1 MRRSVIGFALVL
13 LLAGCGGDP
22 TAEPSPT
29 PSTPVTSP
37 VSTTPTPP
45 AMPDAA
51 KANTKAGAIAF
62 VRHYIELINYAQA
75 TGDVSALEKV
85 EDPGCESCTSVRQGV
100 HDIYSSGGH
109 IDGGAW
115 SAEVR
120 SSSPRPDLS
129 AWTVFTDVQ
138 YGPQQVVRDSKTTSL
153 GGGKS
158 PMTFVVK
165 SVAGQ
170 WSVLKWSRAS

>member
-13 LLAGCGGDP
+13 VLAGCGGDP
-22 TAEPSPT
+22 TADPSPT

-75 TGDVSALEKV
+75 TGDVDSFTEVDSPECRSCATARRAL
-85 EDPGCESCTSVRQGV
+85 T
-100 HDIYSSGGH
+100 DIYGAGGH
-109 IDGGAW
+109 IEGGELRATIQ
-115 SAEVR
+115 SVA
-120 SSSPRPDLS
+120 PRPDLR
-129 AWTVFTDVQ
+129 ARTVFASVT
-138 YGPQQVVRDSKTTSL
+138 YGPQQVVSATKTRSL
-153 GGGKS
+153 KGGKTV
-158 PMTFVVK
+158 MTLVVRHD
-165 SVAGQ
+165 AGGWVMLQ
-170 WSVLKWSRAS
+170 WSRA

>member
-13 LLAGCGGDP
+13 VLAGCGGDP

-75 TGDVSALEKV
+75 TGDVEVLSGV
-85 EDPGCESCTSVRQGV
+85 EDASCRSCTQGRTYLAS
-100 HDIYSSGGH
+100 IYGAGGHVAGGEWTIRHASAKSSGENWAVTVTGDFAPSDVFSAPTAEPSH
-109 IDGGAW
+109 ATGG
-115 SAEVR
+115 
-120 SSSPRPDLS
+120 PTL
-129 AWTVFTDVQ
+129 TN
-138 YGPQQVVRDSKTTSL
+138 
-153 GGGKS
+153 
-158 PMTFVVK
+158 FVVWHSDDWK
-165 SVAGQ
+165 VRTWFSG
-170 WSVLKWSRAS
+170 